1 MSGDIC
7 CQPRYNTAAPT
18 DEYSI
23 ATDGNP
29 HCACAIIVD
38 DRIVHLKMKNYL
50 LPTVLLG
57 SITLLSQISPAV
69 ALSSVEVQR
78 IAKQSTV
85 RIAKCD
91 MASGAI
97 VQKNGNTYTVLTV
110 AHAVKKT
117 GCEIVAPD
125 DTTYRVSQVKT
136 FPNNID
142 LALVSF
148 TSNKNYPVAK
158 LIANSDRVEAGEAVY
173 VSGFPLSSAIGSSV
187 FTFVKG
193 DVVANPAN
201 RQQGKGYSLIYS
213 NNTLPGHSGGPV
225 WNDLGEVIAIHGQ
238 GDIDTKLQSTMNSNI
253 RVKTGYNLGITVN
266 TFTKLATAAGISGYA
281 PATLATRSKP
291 VDDLVASALLKE
303 SKGDY
308 RGMLA
313 DMNQAIF
320 LDSQNA
326 RLYYNRGVAKT
337 ALRNQDAIEDYN
349 RAIALNLNDSSVYNN
364 RGYIKADLGDKKG
377 ALADFDR
384 AIALDA
390 NNARAYHN
398 RGNLKATLNNP
409 KSALDDFNRAIALDA
424 TLAPAFLSRGT
435 VKAMLGDT
443 KGELADF
450 NRAIAIDPN
459 YIAAHENLGLA
470 KSELGDAKGAIESFN
485 RAISLNPKNAEN
497 YSSRGIARSKSGDD
511 KGAIEDFNRA
521 IALDVNHAKAYAN
534 RGLIKAKLGDKK
546 GGILDLKKAA
556 NRFKNQRQTA
566 SYNRVLTEIRR
577 ISS

>member
-1 MSGDIC
+1 MS
-7 CQPRYNTAAPT
+7 QYRYNIAAIVAGC
-18 DEYSI
+18 SI
-23 ATDGNP
+23 ASDGNS
-29 HCACAIIVD
+29 CSADAIIVD
-38 DRIVHLKMKNYL
+38 DRIFGVKMKNYL
-50 LPTVLLG
+50 LPTALFG
-57 SITLLSQISPAV
+57 SITLVSYISPAV

-85 RIAKCD
+85 QIAKCG

-97 VQKNGNTYTVLTV
+97 VQKNANIYTVLTV

-125 DTTYRVSQVKT
+125 DARYQVTQVKT

-148 TSNKNYPVAK
+148 TSSKNYSVAK
-158 LIANSDRVEAGEAVY
+158 LIANSDRVEAGEAIY

-193 DVVANPAN
+193 DVVANPPST
-201 RQQGKGYSLIYS
+201 QQGKGYSLIYS

-225 WNDLGEVIAIHGQ
+225 WNDRGEVVAIHGK
-238 GDIDTKLQSTMNSNI
+238 GDIDTKLQLTMNSNV

-266 TFTKLATAAGISGYA
+266 TFTKLATAAGIRGYS

-337 ALRNQDAIEDYN
+337 LLNNRDAIEDFN
-349 RAIALNLNDSSVYNN
+349 RAIALKLNDSDVYNN
-364 RGYIKADLGDKKG
+364 RGYIKSDLGDKKG
-377 ALADFDR
+377 AIEDFNR
-384 AIALDA
+384 AISLDDT
-390 NNARAYHN
+390 NARAYHN
-398 RGNLKATLNNP
+398 RGNAKAALNNP
-409 KSALDDFNRAIALDA
+409 KSALEDFNRAIAIDS
-424 TLAPAFLSRGT
+424 TLAVSYLSRGT

-459 YIAAHENLGLA
+459 YIEAHENLGLA
-470 KSELGDAKGAIESFN
+470 KSELGDTKGAIESFN
-485 RAISLNPKNAEN
+485 RAIALNPKNADN
-497 YSSRGIARSKSGDD
+497 YSSRGIARSKAADD
-511 KGAIEDFNRA
+511 KGAIADFDRA
-521 IALDVNHAKAYAN
+521 IALDANHAKAYAN
-534 RGLIKAKLGDKK
+534 RGLLKAKLGDKK
-546 GGILDLKKAA
+546 TALRDLKKAA
-556 NRFKNQRQTA
+556 NRFKLQGQTA
-566 SYNRVLTEIRR
+566 SYNRVLAEIRR
-577 ISS
+577 IGS